1 MSRLLTEDERRKKF
15 ETKWTEWKL
24 IEFNGTKGAC
34 KVQHKCGNIKDYETY
49 FNIEKRGPT
58 CQECVDTKKWYWDI
72 GDTVGDLMIINRRAL
87 PNTLQEY
94 QYKCNICGFDCSNPV
109 YHKGIYLNEYWV
121 TGHSIIW
128 LQKNGGRG
136 CACCSGKV
144 VQPGINDVATT
155 EPTVVDYFVNRA
167 DGNKWT
173 KSSLNKVQVKCLV
186 CGSVYPKL
194 VAIQNLT
201 YQGFNC
207 INCGSGISFPEKFV
221 YFLLQSLKIKFEMH
235 KTFEWSRSVYDQYD
249 GQYHKR
255 EYDFYIPDKNIIIE
269 AHGEQH
275 YRDRGWPY
283 SNNNNGSFAYRADI
297 DVLKQELALKNGYNY
312 VILDCSESY
321 KEYIKNSILSSEL
334 NNIFDLSNINWEE
347 ISRQAI
353 SGIARLVVQE
363 KENNP
368 TISTTDLVEKYGMS
382 LDCIIKWLKNANL
395 YDVNAE
401 YNNRGLRR
409 SYPVYSPELNK
420 AFRSIK
426 HANKEIGIGTRTI
439 YGAVNHTGGLKHA
452 GRHPVT
458 GERLTW
464 ERWTLEQYEEWLKTN
479 QSTTQN

>member
-1 MSRLLTEDERRKKF
+1 MSRLLTEDERREKF
-15 ETKWTEWKL
+15 ETKWPDWKL
-24 IEFNGTKGAC
+24 VDFNGYYAPC
-34 KVQHKCGNIKDYETY
+34 KVQHKCGQIKDYEMY
-49 FNIEKRGPT
+49 FNVEKRGAT
-58 CQECVDTKKWYWDI
+58 CQICNSKDIDWYYNI
-72 GDTVGDLMIINRRAL
+72 GEQIDDLVILNRRVGK
-87 PNTLQEY
+87 LQEY
-94 QYKCNICGFDCSNPV
+94 QYKCLLCGFDGSKPA
-109 YHKGIYLNEYWV
+109 YFKGKYIQEYW
-121 TGHSIIW
+121 TQGRG
-128 LQKNGGRG
+128 LKNGNR
-136 CACCSGKV
+136 CACCRGFV
-144 VQPGINDVATT
+144 VQPGINDIATT
-155 EPTVVDYFVNRA
+155 NPTVVDYFVDKT

-173 KSSLNKVQVKCLV
+173 KSSLNKVQVQCLI
-186 CGSVYPKL
+186 CGTVHPKQIA
-194 VAIQNLT
+194 VQNLT

-235 KTFEWSRSVYDQYD
+235 KTFEWSRSIYDPYD

-283 SNNNNGSFAYRADI
+283 SNNNNGSFAHRADI

-420 AFRSIK
+420 AFRSVK

-439 YGAVNHTGGLKHA
+439 YGAVNHTDGLKHA

-464 ERWTLEQYEEWLKTN
+464 ERWTLEQYEEWCQTN
-479 QSTTQN
+479 KLTTQN